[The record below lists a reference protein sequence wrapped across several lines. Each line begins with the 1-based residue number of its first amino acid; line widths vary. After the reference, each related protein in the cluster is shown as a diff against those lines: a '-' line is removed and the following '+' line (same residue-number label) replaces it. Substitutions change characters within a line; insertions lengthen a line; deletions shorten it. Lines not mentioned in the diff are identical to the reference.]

1 MNQHFSAD
9 AVHLTTTDGRTAED
23 VVRLIDVKR
32 RFGSTPALDG
42 VSLTVRKGEILG
54 IIGRSGAGKSTLIRC
69 LNGLEHPDSGQIFVE
84 VDHLNGEVSLYA
96 PAPAASRMEDQEER
110 MFQRRFERVDP
121 IKVRERLA
129 REEDFDPDFWVI
141 TLEMRSGDLGLLVV
155 P

>member
-69 LNGLEHPDSGQIFVE
+69 LNGLERPDSLASANCSRYAG
-84 VDHLNGEVSLYA
+84 VS
-96 PAPAASRMEDQEER
+96 E
-110 MFQRRFERVDP
+110 
-121 IKVRERLA
+121 
-129 REEDFDPDFWVI
+129 
-141 TLEMRSGDLGLLVV
+141 
-155 P
+155 